1 MPPYAP
7 PQRSK
12 RGRIVALAIA
22 APIVIVLLI
31 VVANLLPDTSAPTGE
46 WKVGQCVTP
55 AGHVGDVEGKSFH
68 RVGCDASDA
77 AAKITKM
84 TSAGLTG
91 FTPTDCPED
100 TDAMVK
106 VDQTKGHLSLTDNV
120 ACIRNIK
127 APHPGDVGQ
136 GGGLF
141 RAGDCISDP
150 EASSSLK
157 EVPCSESHWGTVVRW
172 ADSAESCPQG
182 AGYNAVRTLGGSRA
196 LCVRQ
201 GTGQTS

>member
-1 MPPYAP
+1 MPPYGPPRRNNRARVIIAITAP
-7 PQRSK
+7 
-12 RGRIVALAIA
+12 V
-22 APIVIVLLI
+22 VIVLLI
-31 VVANLLPDTSAPTGE
+31 VIVNLLPDTSAPTGE
-46 WKVGQCVTP
+46 WKAGQCVTP
-55 AGHVGDVEGKSFH
+55 AGHVGDQEGKSFR

-77 AAKITKM
+77 EAKITKM

-91 FTPTDCPED
+91 MEPTDCPED

-106 VDQTKGHLSLTDNV
+106 VEQTGHLDLTNNV

-150 EASSSLK
+150 EATSSLK

-182 AGYNAVRTLGGSRA
+182 AGYNAVRTLGGSKA

-201 GTGQTS
+201 ATGQTS